1 MSEKEK
7 KDAGKAADSFER
19 LDDVQRKLALAY
31 ARGLADAGELLSLRS
46 EEKGDAEED
55 GRI

>member
-19 LDDVQRKLALAY
+19 LDDVQRKMALAY
-31 ARGLADAGELLSLRS
+31 ARGLADAGELMSLRTGK
-46 EEKGDAEED
+46 EEGADE
-55 GRI
+55 

>member
-7 KDAGKAADSFER
+7 KDASRSKDSFER

-31 ARGLADAGELLSLRS
+31 ARGLADAGDLMTLRG
-46 EEKGDAEED
+46 EEAKVEHG
-55 GRI
+55 GI